1 MNSIQFRWPSKY
13 HALHILDKEKISH
26 LDKVRCPLLALPSL
40 FLTILTHLHAVQ
52 RFFLS
57 WGVVWREG
65 RKKTHHFY
73 PLLKVHYINNIF
85 FALFSIRPFTY
96 CIYYKSRQRC
106 KVRLKQQCSIKK
118 RTFKKKKMKQGNGN
132 VNTTCHPKINYW
144 GSFLQTSLLLSW
156 VKGKKWLLY

>member
-1 MNSIQFRWPSKY
+1 MPSFGSAESFSN
-13 HALHILDKEKISH
+13 HFDPFTCREKIF
-26 LDKVRCPLLALPSL
+26 SL
-40 FLTILTHLHAVQ
+40 Q
-52 RFFLS
+52 RGRL
-57 WGVVWREG
+57 EG
-65 RKKTHHFY
+65 RQKKTHHFY
-73 PLLKVHYINNIF
+73 PLLKVISVVHYINNIF

>member
-40 FLTILTHLHAVQ
+40 FLTILTHLYAVQ

-118 RTFKKKKMKQGNGN
+118 RTFKKKKDETREWKRQHN
-132 VNTTCHPKINYW
+132 
-144 GSFLQTSLLLSW
+144 LSS
-156 VKGKKWLLY
+156 